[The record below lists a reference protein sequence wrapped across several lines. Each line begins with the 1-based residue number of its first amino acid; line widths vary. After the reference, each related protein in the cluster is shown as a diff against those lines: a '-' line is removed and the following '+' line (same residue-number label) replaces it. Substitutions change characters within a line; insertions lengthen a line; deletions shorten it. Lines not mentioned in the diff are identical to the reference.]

1 MAELKLK
8 KPIKIDGEEKTV
20 IEYDFEELT
29 GNDCQQATKELQK
42 AGIAVIGAVEL
53 DTNYHAAL
61 FAAASGISFA
71 DMSRLSF
78 SDYTKA
84 TTLVRDFFLADMA
97 E

>member
-20 IEYDFEELT
+20 IEYDLESLT

-42 AGIAVIGAVEL
+42 AGIVVGAVEL

-61 FAAASGISFA
+61 FAAAAGISFA
-71 DMSRLSF
+71 DMSRLSCN
-78 SDYTKA
+78 DYTKA
-84 TTLVRDFFLADMA
+84 TSAVRDFFLADMA

>member
-20 IEYDFEELT
+20 IEYDLEELT
-29 GNDCQQATKELQK
+29 GADIQQATKELNK
-42 AGIAVIGAVEL
+42 VGIMVTTVEL
-53 DTNYHAAL
+53 DSNYHAAI
-61 FAAASGISFA
+61 FAKAAGLMFE
-71 DMSRLSF
+71 DMNRLSAK
-78 SDYTKA
+78 DYTKA